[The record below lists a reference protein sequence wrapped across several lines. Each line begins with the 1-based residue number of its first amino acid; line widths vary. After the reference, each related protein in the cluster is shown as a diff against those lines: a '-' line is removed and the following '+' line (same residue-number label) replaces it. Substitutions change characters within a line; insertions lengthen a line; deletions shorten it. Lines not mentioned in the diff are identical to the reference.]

1 MIRYNLFVLRVVVK
15 FYYLWCLCFSVLFL
29 SAPLLLVIL
38 QPKLKEKPLPPGY
51 TFDPDWYCYP
61 VGSESFDIL

>member
-1 MIRYNLFVLRVVVK
+1 MIRYNLFVLRVVEK

-38 QPKLKEKPLPPGY
+38 QPKLKKKPLPSGY
-51 TFDPDWYCYP
+51 TFDPDW
-61 VGSESFDIL
+61 